1 MRSCRARSPAVPSI
15 EARANSP
22 HVVFVLLRFASG
34 APIVDR
40 KARHLRRSGAS
51 RARKRERHPDRQDDQ
66 DDRRDHRC
74 GSEEFHR
81 DLIHWRSKRSVARV
95 PCFLVSLPP
104 VQDLLLRAKHL
115 FAGAIET
122 SGGHKT
128 MAGSGSYHC
137 IIELCRTAA
146 REEGVYQ
153 RCSALASLRLMKSVA
168 VGRAVTHMN
177 PPAAVPQITG
187 ADT

>member
-1 MRSCRARSPAVPSI
+1 
-15 EARANSP
+15 
-22 HVVFVLLRFASG
+22 
-34 APIVDR
+34 
-40 KARHLRRSGAS
+40 HLRRSGAS

-81 DLIHWRSKRSVARV
+81 DLIHWRSKRSFAEFH
-95 PCFLVSLPP
+95 CFLVASPP
-104 VQDLLLRAKHL
+104 VQDLLLCAKHL
-115 FAGAIET
+115 FAAAIET

-128 MAGSGSYHC
+128 MAGSARYHC
-137 IIELCRTAA
+137 IIDLCRTAA
-146 REEGVYQ
+146 REEGVCQ
-153 RCSALASLRLMKSVA
+153 RCLALASLHLMKSVA

-187 ADT
+187 ADA